1 MASWFETWFDTK
13 YYHLLYKNRDQKE
26 ASFFISKLV
35 DELKLEN
42 GSKVVDLCCGKGRH
56 SIQLN
61 ELGYDVLGVDLSPQ
75 SIGQAKVH
83 ENQTLHFQVHDMRDP
98 IDQVKA
104 DAVLNLFTSFGYFES
119 LEENGKVLASIHS
132 YLKDDGLLLIDFMNP
147 NYVIDHMVS
156 EEIKELE
163 GIQFCISRYLEEGQI
178 VKRISFSDQGQ
189 NFEFFEKVQALDFDI
204 FKRLLGEAGFK
215 IEKVFGNY
223 SLESYHEINSERLI
237 LLARKIA

>member
-26 ASFFISKLV
+26 ASFFISNLV
-35 DELKLEN
+35 DELKLEK

-119 LEENGKVLASIHS
+119 LEENGKVLASIRS